1 MTARVH
7 DPQDVARLKAAGN
20 NNKQIGLILGISE
33 AAVRRSLDKTGQV
46 TDGELTLDA
55 DNLGDINKL
64 LRERGLK
71 PAEWV
76 VVSATV
82 NEWDGHEGPLRQLK
96 VTVRRKLDVN
106 LLQPAAVSNLKFPK
120 LRPQPSKNPLKPR
133 LFFIYGDDQR
143 PNVDRGFE
151 RWKLQWVRKHQ
162 PDVIVDLGDGMDF
175 PSVSGHKTNPA
186 MNYSAQQCIDDYAT
200 WLFQLRCAAPNA
212 EIVILADNHV
222 TGRLRDYQLANA
234 AALYGVKPA
243 DVPGLAAE
251 LEPLI
256 SVRRML
262 RLDEMN
268 IRYVAPPGD
277 THYAESHYEIVPG
290 ELVALHGYRTGSNL
304 GKKFLDDYGTSV
316 IYGHAHQ
323 QDVYVTDRNRR
334 GVGTRKRLTAIG
346 VGCGAVVAGGGGFA
360 PGADWQNGALTV
372 TTFPGGGWTW
382 DYVDFEGGVMRWR
395 DELYDEFPEEY
406 PEGYN
411 PLGVA
416 A

>member
-1 MTARVH
+1 MGARTH

-20 NNKQIGLILGISE
+20 NNKEIAEELGISE
-33 AAVRRSLDKTGQV
+33 AAVRR
-46 TDGELTLDA
+46 TLDM
-55 DNLGDINKL
+55 LGMKTEAPKILELDVDHIDDLKDL
-64 LRERGLK
+64 LAERGMKL
-71 PAEWV
+71 EDWV
-76 VVSATV
+76 VVSVIV
-82 NEWDGHEGPLRQLK
+82 NKWEGFAKDEASQPYKVPLRQLK
-96 VTVRRKLDVN
+96 VTLRPKLDAS
-106 LLQPAAVSNLKFPK
+106 LLQPANVRS
-120 LRPQPSKNPLKPR
+120 LKPWKSILKPKRGGR

-143 PNVDRGFE
+143 PNVDRDFE
-151 RWKLQWVRKHQ
+151 AHKLAWVKAHQ

-186 MNYSAQQCIDDYAT
+186 MNYSAQECINDYAT
-200 WLFQLRCAAPNA
+200 WLYRLRCAAPNA
-212 EIVILADNHV
+212 EIVVLADNHV

-243 DVPGLAAE
+243 DVEGMADD
-251 LEPLI
+251 LEPLV

-268 IRYVAPPGD
+268 VRYVAPPGD

-304 GKKFLDDYGTSV
+304 GKKFIDDYGCSV

-323 QDVYVTDRNRR
+323 QDVYVTDQNRR
-334 GVGTRKRLTAIG
+334 GVGQRRRRYALG

-360 PGADWQNGALTV
+360 PGADWQNGALAVTV
-372 TTFPGGGWTW
+372 FPDGGWTW
-382 DYVDFEGGVMRWR
+382 DYMDYEGGAMRWR
-395 DELYDEFPEEY
+395 DEMYAE
-406 PEGYN
+406 
-411 PLGVA
+411 PLEVA